1 MILLGVGCGEALTD
15 TRPAYFA
22 YEARSLRIAVNGN
35 DLAVPVIVLGTTDV
49 LEVSFDLLGDD
60 SRYLRYDI
68 THCDA
73 RWQPSR
79 LLESEYLEGFNLA
92 DVRQYRKSSGTTVPY
107 YHYTIEIPNEDIRL
121 KLSGNYLLRVYDEMD
136 TDTPLLQCRFMVTEQ
151 SAGIL
156 ADISTLTDVS
166 HNERMQQLKVE
177 VDGGRNL
184 GGDMMND
191 IILTVSQNGREDNR
205 VYLDRPSYINGS
217 KAVYD
222 HRKELIFPGGN
233 EYRRFETV
241 SMEFLPLHV
250 AEIGFRRPYYH
261 FLLATDY
268 PRTEEGYEYVI
279 TPKGRWRVSEF
290 NSSDPDVEAD
300 YTGVRFVLDPVNA
313 PGGDVYL
320 DGDMTLRRLDDGS
333 RMEYNPATGCYE
345 KVLLLKQGSY
355 SYQYIVPDQ
364 PGNVM
369 EGDHHQT
376 QNEYF
381 IAAYLHSPGS
391 RYDRLIATALL
402 TM

>member
-1 MILLGVGCGEALTD
+1 MILVGVVYGEALTD

-35 DLAVPVIVLGTTDV
+35 DLAAPVMVAGTADV

-60 SRYLRYDI
+60 YRYLRYDI

-73 RWQPSR
+73 RWQPSHIM
-79 LLESEYLEGFNLA
+79 ESEYLEGFNIA
-92 DVRQYRKSSGTTVPY
+92 DVRQYRKSSATTVPY
-107 YHYTIEIPNEDIRL
+107 YHYSIEIPNEDIRL
-121 KLSGNYLLRVYDEMD
+121 KLSGNYLLRVYDEAD

-151 SAGIL
+151 SVGIM
-156 ADISTLTDVS
+156 AEISTLTDVS
-166 HNERMQQLKVE
+166 HNDRMQQLKVE
-177 VDGGRNL
+177 VDGGRDL
-184 GGDMMND
+184 GADMMND
-191 IILTVSQNGREDNR
+191 IVLTISQNGREDNR
-205 VYLDRPSYINGS
+205 VYIDRPSFISGS

-222 HRKELIFPGGN
+222 HRKELIFAGGN

-241 SMEFLPLHV
+241 STEFLPLHV

-261 FLLATDY
+261 FLLSTDY
-268 PRTEEGYEYVI
+268 PKIGDEYEFAL
-279 TPKGRWRVSEF
+279 TPKGRYRVSEF
-290 NSSDPDVEAD
+290 NSADPDIEAD
-300 YTGVRFVLDPVNA
+300 YSGVRFLLDPVNA

-320 DGDMTLRRLDDGS
+320 DGDMTLHRIDESS
-333 RMEYNPATGCYE
+333 RMEFDQTTGCYE

-355 SYQYIVPDQ
+355 SYQYIVPDH
-364 PGNVM
+364 PGNII

-381 IAAYLHSPGS
+381 VAVYLHSPGS